1 MTPPN
6 VPQAAPPVRAD
17 RAGPAVYAGPPLVA
31 VAHGSRDPRA
41 ARVVGELMELVRAR
55 RPGLD
60 VQAAFLDHMAPS
72 PARALEGL
80 AGAGVRE
87 AVVLPLL
94 LTAAYHSK
102 IDLPGVLRRVRA
114 GHPGLDVRYGGT
126 LGPHAALLT
135 VLARR
140 LTEVGVTAPDP
151 ETAVVLTSA
160 GSSDSAANATIAGL
174 AARWSAAARRDGR
187 GWHSVVPA
195 YASAAAPDPAT
206 AIASRHAAG
215 ARRVVVA
222 PYFLSPGHFADQVA
236 ASATDAG
243 AFATAPVL
251 GPSETLAEIVLQ
263 RYDATHPAIPAAA

>member
-1 MTPPN
+1 MRN
-6 VPQAAPPVRAD
+6 PPVTRPF
-17 RAGPAVYAGPPLVA
+17 RPPAAYPGPPLVA

-41 ARVVGELMELVRAR
+41 ARVSGDLLELVRAR

-60 VQAAFLDHMAPS
+60 VHAAFLDHMAPS
-72 PARALEGL
+72 PARVLEGL

-126 LGPHAALLT
+126 LGPHPALLT

-140 LTEVGVTAPDP
+140 LAEVGVAAPDP
-151 ETAVVLTSA
+151 DTAVVLTSA
-160 GSSDSAANATIAGL
+160 GSSDSAANATVAGL
-174 AARWSAAARRDGR
+174 AARWSATARRDGP

-195 YASAAAPDPAT
+195 YASAASPDPAT
-206 AIASRHAAG
+206 AVAARHAAG

-222 PYFLSPGHFADQVA
+222 PYFLAPGYFADQVA
-236 ASATDAG
+236 AAAHDAG
-243 AFATAPVL
+243 AYATAPVL
-251 GPSETLAEIVLQ
+251 GPSEDLTDIILE
-263 RYDATHPAIPAAA
+263 RYDATRIAVPAVA

>member
-1 MTPPN
+1 MRN
-6 VPQAAPPVRAD
+6 PPVTRSFPS
-17 RAGPAVYAGPPLVA
+17 PAAYAGPPLVA

-41 ARVVGELMELVRAR
+41 ARVAGDLMELVRAR

-60 VQAAFLDHMAPS
+60 ARVAFLDHTPPA
-72 PARALEGL
+72 PARVLEGL
-80 AGAGVRE
+80 AGTGVRE

-126 LGPHAALLT
+126 LGPHPALLT

-140 LTEVGVTAPDP
+140 LAEVGVTAPDP
-151 ETAVVLTSA
+151 ETAVVLTAA
-160 GSSDSAANATIAGL
+160 GSSDPSANATVAGL
-174 AARWSAAARRDGR
+174 AARWSATARREGA

-195 YASAAAPDPAT
+195 YASATTPDPAT
-206 AIASRHAAG
+206 AVTRRYAAG

-222 PYFLSPGHFADQVA
+222 SYFLAPGLFADQVA
-236 ASATDAG
+236 AAAYDAG
-243 AFATAPVL
+243 AYATAPVL
-251 GPSETLAEIVLQ
+251 GPAEELVDVILD
-263 RYDATHPAIPAAA
+263 RYDAARTGVAAAA